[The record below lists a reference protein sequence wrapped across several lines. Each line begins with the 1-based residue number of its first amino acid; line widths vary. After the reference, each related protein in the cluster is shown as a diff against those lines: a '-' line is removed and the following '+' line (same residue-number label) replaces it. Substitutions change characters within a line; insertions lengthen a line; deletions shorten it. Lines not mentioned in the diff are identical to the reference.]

1 MKDLSLLVWI
11 TQLGLSIALPPV
23 GFVLLA
29 KWLMDR
35 FSWGSWT
42 LWTGIVLGVLSAIEG
57 FRSCIKAMTRLSKA
71 NKKPEADP
79 PVSFNDHD

>member
-11 TQLGLSIALPPV
+11 TQLGLSVALPPV

-29 KWLMDR
+29 KWLQGR
-35 FSWGSWT
+35 FGWGQWVM
-42 LWTGIVLGVLSAIEG
+42 WAGIALGLIGAIDGLIYNLKVLS
-57 FRSCIKAMTRLSKA
+57 RLTKNKSK
-71 NKKPEADP
+71 EDLP